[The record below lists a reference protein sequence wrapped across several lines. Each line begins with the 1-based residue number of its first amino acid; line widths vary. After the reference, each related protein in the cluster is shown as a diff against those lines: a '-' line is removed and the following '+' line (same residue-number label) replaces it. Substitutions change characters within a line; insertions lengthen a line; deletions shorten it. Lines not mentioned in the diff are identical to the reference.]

1 MESVKIKERK
11 MALSKA
17 KTKFEVAVNK
27 AVGNKIKFARENYY
41 IDVKEIVDGEFRGTY
56 KPVKRLVTQS
66 KLAKSIGVTFQQIQ
80 KYEKGNNAV
89 SLSKLLLMCAFF
101 KKPLDYFLHEAT
113 ELLRQDTSLT
123 NNPIA
128 PSLKE
133 FGNNTSSKCH

>member
-1 MESVKIKERK
+1 